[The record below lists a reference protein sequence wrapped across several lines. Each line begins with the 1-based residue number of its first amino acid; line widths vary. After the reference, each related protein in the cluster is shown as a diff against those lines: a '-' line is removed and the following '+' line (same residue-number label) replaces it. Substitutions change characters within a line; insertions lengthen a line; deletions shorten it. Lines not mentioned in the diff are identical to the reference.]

1 MNSQTSSKATLLWI
15 KEMLHNDKV
24 QEFVR
29 FCIVGVIAAAIHYGV
44 YWLIQQAAE
53 GSFWLRM
60 AYSVAYVVSL
70 VCNFFMTTYFTF
82 RSDVSAKKAAGF
94 GGSHLV
100 NYVLHIALFNLFIAI
115 GVHRLLAPLLVLSIA
130 VPVNFTLLHFVFKG
144 KKG

>member
-53 GSFWLRM
+53 GSFWLSM
-60 AYSVAYVVSL
+60 AYSVGYVVSL

-82 RSDVSAKKAAGF
+82 RSKVSVGKAAGF
-94 GGSHLV
+94 GGSHII
-100 NYVLHIALFNLFIAI
+100 NYTLHMVLFNLFITLGI
-115 GVHRLLAPLLVLSIA
+115 DRLIAPILVLMIA
-130 VPVNFTLLHFVFKG
+130 VPTNFTILHFVYRN
-144 KKG
+144 KK